1 MNYFRGVCV
10 CVCVGGERGGGGGG
24 GIRNLVFFTREMA
37 LVNALE
43 REALWR
49 LVVDKKHGTIGVV
62 F

>member
-1 MNYFRGVCV
+1 MCV
-10 CVCVGGERGGGGGG
+10 CVCVGGERGGGGGGG

>member
-1 MNYFRGVCV
+1 MLGGVV
-10 CVCVGGERGGGGGG
+10 EALGTQS
-24 GIRNLVFFTREMA
+24 FFSREIA
-37 LVNALE
+37 LVSVLE

>member
-1 MNYFRGVCV
+1 MCV
-10 CVCVGGERGGGGGG
+10 CVCVGGEGAGRGGWGWCG

>member
-1 MNYFRGVCV
+1 MCV
-10 CVCVGGERGGGGGG
+10 CGRGRGGGGWGWCG